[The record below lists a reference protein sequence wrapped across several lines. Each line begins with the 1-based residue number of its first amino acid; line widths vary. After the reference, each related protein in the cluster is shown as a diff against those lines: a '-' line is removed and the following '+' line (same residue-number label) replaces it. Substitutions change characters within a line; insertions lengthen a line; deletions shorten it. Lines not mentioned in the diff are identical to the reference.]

1 MLVSTPVR
9 RAILASVGIGLAV
22 AVLLHEQIRHLDR
35 IPDLGD
41 PLFSTWRVAWV
52 NHQLFSN
59 PRHLFDANI
68 FYPEPLTLTF
78 SDPVILPALT
88 AGPLLAL
95 GVHPVVAYNLLL
107 MSGFW
112 FSGIAVY
119 LLVDRLTSSS
129 RAAFI
134 AGLIYACCAY
144 RFDHYSH
151 LELQMTEWMP
161 LALLALHSFITT

>member
-1 MLVSTPVR
+1 MRSNSVTGRSVR
-9 RAILASVGIGLAV
+9 HAVLASVGIGLAV

-95 GVHPVVAYNLLL
+95 DVH
-107 MSGFW
+107 
-112 FSGIAVY
+112 
-119 LLVDRLTSSS
+119 
-129 RAAFI
+129 
-134 AGLIYACCAY
+134 
-144 RFDHYSH
+144 
-151 LELQMTEWMP
+151 
-161 LALLALHSFITT
+161 